1 MKTNLLLTISLS
13 LLAGFSSIA
22 QTSGPLLWSEQHQR
36 PTTSASGMPPLE
48 TYNDIKALSSGNTIA
63 VGYTTGTT
71 PVAESDLMIRKI
83 SSTTGAVLTESYFDF
98 YSGGKSDAAIKV
110 IIAEPYA
117 YIIGTVTYSSS
128 PFDKDIV
135 VIKTDTS
142 LATIW
147 SMGINSSGNPND
159 VAVDAGLDAFGNLY
173 VLGNSTRPA
182 SGGDLFLTKINSNG
196 GFVFQKYYTSTG
208 NNLDEAKAIAVE
220 PNGVCN
226 ITGYYTSAT
235 LGTRLLALKLWSN
248 GTQLWVRYHDVTSG
262 AVQPDEGVSVSYDPA
277 SNDMYV
283 CGRGRNSTGNY
294 DWVVVRFA
302 GSDGTKVW
310 YKRYVGTSNYD
321 DAGTGIVYTSSGE
334 LYTCGNIKGAVS
346 GVESKNIQLK
356 KLNPADGATVW
367 SKTYNFLNGANGP
380 SEETA
385 STMLVSPGG
394 TIYIGGYIYFPTA
407 TSVAPYHL
415 ILAYNSSGVQQWAHM
430 QYTSSGSS
438 FQGLD
443 TRGLA
448 YSPQQN
454 AIYGAGYKW
463 ATISLQSF
471 STVIKLGPTS
481 IISPLPDRISDSQQ
495 NILTLKA
502 YPNPVN
508 DILVIEREESGE
520 GLLKIAD
527 ITGKTKYT
535 ELIQDNKVE
544 LNVSEFP
551 SGIYIVQYVC
561 NQKTQ
566 TIKFVKN

>member
-1 MKTNLLLTISLS
+1 MKTNLLLTVSLL

-36 PTTSASGMPPLE
+36 PTTSLVGSPPLE
-48 TYNDIKALSSGNTIA
+48 SYNDIEALSSGNTIA

-71 PVAESDLMIRKI
+71 PVAESDIMIRKI
-83 SSTTGAVLTESYFDF
+83 SSSNGTVLSEIFFD
-98 YSGGKSDAAIKV
+98 YYGGLKSDVAIKV

-117 YIIGTVTYSSS
+117 YIIGTVTYGAT
-128 PFDKDIV
+128 PFDKDIL

-142 LATIW
+142 LTTLWAV
-147 SMGINSSGNPND
+147 SLNSSGNPND
-159 VAVDAGLDAFGNLY
+159 VAVDAGLDAFGNIY
-173 VLGNSTRPA
+173 VLGNSTRPT
-182 SGGDLFLTKINSNG
+182 SGGDLFLTKLNSNG
-196 GFVFQKYYTSTG
+196 GIIFQKYYTSTG
-208 NNLDEAKAIAVE
+208 NYVDEARAIAVE

-248 GTQLWVRYHDVTSG
+248 GAQLWVKYHDAASG
-262 AVQPDEGVSVSYDPA
+262 ALQPDEGVSVSYDPA
-277 SNDMYV
+277 NNDMYV
-283 CGRGRNSTGNY
+283 CGRGRNSSGNY
-294 DWVVVRFA
+294 DWLVVRFA

-310 YKRYVGTSNYD
+310 YKKYAGSSNYD
-321 DAGTGIVYTSSGE
+321 DAGTSVIFTANGE
-334 LYTCGNIKGAVS
+334 LYTCGSIKTAVS

-356 KLNPADGATVW
+356 KLNPADGATLW
-367 SKTYNFLNGANGP
+367 NKTYNFLNGSNGP

-394 TIYIGGYIYFPTA
+394 TIYIGGYIYFPTP

-430 QYTSSGSS
+430 QYTSSSSS
-438 FQGLD
+438 FQGID

-463 ATISLQSF
+463 ATMSFQSF

-481 IISPLPDRISDSQQ
+481 IISPVPERMINQTESTLS
-495 NILTLKA
+495 LKA

-508 DILVIEREESGE
+508 DMLNFEREETNE
-520 GLLKIAD
+520 GLLQISD
-527 ITGKTKYT
+527 ITGKMILSTV
-535 ELIQDNKVE
+535 IQDKLLQ
-544 LNVSEFP
+544 LNVEELP
-551 SGIYIVQYVC
+551 AGIYIVKYTCGDKVQSLRF
-561 NQKTQ
+561 
-566 TIKFVKN
+566 IKR